1 MRSRLCLL
9 RERLGLTY
17 VAEATLGEGH
27 SHVQSEFVCFPIRG
41 TSSRETAV
49 TSVRTTGS
57 PVSYWNSSQFQRLPT
72 GEPVFTPGES
82 LSNIDRDRDRDLVLN
97 GTERV
102 TQDRSTH
109 PVDRL

>member
-1 MRSRLCLL
+1 MRSSLCLL

-27 SHVQSEFVCFPIRG
+27 SQVQSEFVCFPIRGDVG

-49 TSVRTTGS
+49 TSVRTTDS

-72 GEPVFTPGES
+72 GEPVFSPGES
-82 LSNIDRDRDRDLVLN
+82 LSNIDRD
-97 GTERV
+97 
-102 TQDRSTH
+102 
-109 PVDRL
+109 